1 MEIKLRTI
9 IGRMNRLNLLH
20 RLHIHKVANA
30 SGLYFGQ
37 LPILE
42 TVKKNPNCT
51 QKQIC
56 DILQVS
62 PPSIATSI
70 KRMQKMG
77 FLQKT
82 EDKKDLRCTHI
93 LLTKKGEEATETC
106 RSAFDKIDE
115 QMFKGFSEAECEQL
129 YSYIERL
136 IENLSID
143 DEYKNQTFFS
153 LMAKMENLQKQKEK
167 EDKND

>member
-1 MEIKLRTI
+1 MKIKLRTI

-20 RLHIHKVANA
+20 RLHIHKAAAAN
-30 SGLYFGQ
+30 GLYFGQ

-56 DILQVS
+56 DILQIS

-77 FLQKT
+77 LLQKII
-82 EDKKDLRCTHI
+82 DKDDLRCTHI
-93 LLTKKGEEATETC
+93 ILTKKGEEATEAC
-106 RSAFDKIDE
+106 RCTFDKMDE
-115 QMFKGFSEAECEQL
+115 QMFKGFTEEECQQL

-136 IENLSID
+136 IENMSID
-143 DEYKNQTFFS
+143 EEYKNQTFFS
-153 LMAKMENLQKQKEK
+153 LMAKVENLQKQKEK
-167 EDKND
+167 ED